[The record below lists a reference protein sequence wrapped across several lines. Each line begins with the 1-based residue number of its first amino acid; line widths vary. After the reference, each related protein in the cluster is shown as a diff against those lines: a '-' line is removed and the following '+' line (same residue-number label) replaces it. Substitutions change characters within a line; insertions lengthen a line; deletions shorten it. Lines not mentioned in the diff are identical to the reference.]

1 MDEKDAFRVYDSD
14 GSGGISAEELSRI
27 SEGMYIDVF
36 TFPKVHIIY
45 IFNMYN
51 DVYLHFWQNNQFV
64 SCVGLF

>member
-51 DVYLHFWQNNQFV
+51 DVYLHF
-64 SCVGLF
+64 